1 MPSGYRCHTD
11 PALAGAPVP
20 VLECGS
26 RNKGVPAMSHLALVP
41 TASLRGSPRLPR
53 VALDPVIQVSVA
65 HDLRNLLATIGL
77 HLETLRRL
85 SGPSG
90 AKAAD
95 AAHALLARGATLCNN
110 ALEGAGA
117 SGAHARRRSVD
128 LLQIAREVADLLRP
142 CAPKDLR
149 FDIARS
155 GTGSVLAD
163 PDDVLRI
170 LINLMNNAVAVANRK
185 PSALTTIT
193 IELSTEGPNVTI
205 RIRDNGP
212 GLPAC
217 VRAGLFARG
226 SRRSKPPR
234 HGHGLVIARELAERN
249 GGTLALIPSAKGASF
264 ALTLPALL
272 SLLPQDRSL
281 GRRAM
286 SL

>member
-1 MPSGYRCHTD
+1 M
-11 PALAGAPVP
+11 
-20 VLECGS
+20 S
-26 RNKGVPAMSHLALVP
+26 RLALVP
-41 TASLRGSPRLPR
+41 TAALRGSPRLPR
-53 VALDPVIQVSVA
+53 IAPAPAIQMSVA

>member
-1 MPSGYRCHTD
+1 
-11 PALAGAPVP
+11 
-20 VLECGS
+20 
-26 RNKGVPAMSHLALVP
+26 MSHLALVP
-41 TASLRGSPRLPR
+41 TASLPGSPRPPH
-53 VALDPVIQVSVA
+53 VAPDPVMQMSVA

-77 HLETLRRL
+77 HLETLQRL

-95 AAHALLARGATLCNN
+95 AAHALLARSATLCNN
-110 ALEGAGA
+110 ALEAAGT
-117 SGAHARRRSVD
+117 SGAPARRRGVD
-128 LLQIAREVADLLRP
+128 LLQVAREVADLLRP
-142 CAPKDLR
+142 GAPKGLR
-149 FDIARS
+149 FDIDRS

-163 PDDVLRI
+163 PDDVFRI

-185 PSALTTIT
+185 PGALTTIAV
-193 IELSTEGPNVTI
+193 EVSTEGANVTI
-205 RIRDNGP
+205 RIRDDGP

-226 SRRSKPPR
+226 SRQSKPAR

-249 GGTLALIPSAKGASF
+249 GGTLALMTSPKGTSF

-272 SLLPQDRSL
+272 SLLPQDRPL